1 MIKNLAMTAVMGM
14 GTLVLVGCANLSAHD
29 KNTITGAG
37 VGALGGAILTGGSGF
52 GTVGGAALGGFIG
65 NQVNTGSNHPS
76 KSKK

>member
-1 MIKNLAMTAVMGM
+1 MPPIALPLARGCDPAA
-14 GTLVLVGCANLSAHD
+14 LV
-29 KNTITGAG
+29 TGAGEPKPPGAAPNPG